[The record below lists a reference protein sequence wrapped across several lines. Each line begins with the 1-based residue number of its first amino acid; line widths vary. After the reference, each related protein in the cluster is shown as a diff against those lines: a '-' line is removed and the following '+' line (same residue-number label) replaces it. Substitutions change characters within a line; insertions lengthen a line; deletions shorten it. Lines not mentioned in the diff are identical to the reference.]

1 MKNYI
6 LLTVFSLVLSSI
18 AFGQSTVEGVL
29 RKYRNDD
36 NVTSIMYE
44 GDNLNKYLK
53 QNESIKSSVEFIDLM
68 VFKKDTGIS
77 TKDKAKINTLLQ
89 TQAYE
94 TLIDVK
100 SKEGKAK
107 VMGISSADKLTN
119 VYIEL
124 KADDM
129 SIYAMLKGSV
139 LLAELSKIAS
149 SVNFEELSALKILDK

>member
-6 LLTVFSLVLSSI
+6 LLTIFSIVLSSV

-44 GDNLNKYLK
+44 GDNLKKYLK
-53 QNESIKSSVEFIDLM
+53 QNENIKSSVEFIDVM

-107 VMGISSADKLTN
+107 VMGISNADKLTN

-124 KADDM
+124 KAEDM

-139 LLAELSKIAS
+139 LLTELSKIAS

>member
-6 LLTVFSLVLSSI
+6 LLTIFSIVLSSV

-44 GDNLNKYLK
+44 GDNLKKYLK
-53 QNESIKSSVEFIDLM
+53 QNESIKSSVEFIDVM

>member
-6 LLTVFSLVLSSI
+6 LLTIFSLVLSSI

-53 QNESIKSSVEFIDLM
+53 QNESIKSSVEFIDVM

>member
-6 LLTVFSLVLSSI
+6 LLTIFSIILSSV

-44 GDNLNKYLK
+44 GDNLKKYLK
-53 QNESIKSSVEFIDLM
+53 QNENIKSSVEFIDVM

-124 KADDM
+124 KAEDM